1 MGVWTMKCID
11 YDYRFQ
17 VELCET
23 YPNWTPP
30 VKSEPKGK
38 GKRKKKI
45 KEEDVKVEVKEE
57 DEKLPPAKVPRG
69 LKRKRT
75 AMPESETSGE
85 SETDWTKDKAKVME
99 ISDDEE
105 QVLFNIRSRGTKSR
119 PIRL

>member
-1 MGVWTMKCID
+1 MGVWTMKCIE

-30 VKSEPKGK
+30 ENSEPKGK

-57 DEKLPPAKVPRG
+57 DQIFEAARQMQLQGRVNEQSNRTGINRSYGGSGVRG
-69 LKRKRT
+69 
-75 AMPESETSGE
+75 G
-85 SETDWTKDKAKVME
+85 
-99 ISDDEE
+99 
-105 QVLFNIRSRGTKSR
+105 QG
-119 PIRL
+119 